1 MQIFLSALALF
12 GGFGALIY
20 IALVATKSSEEKIS
34 KEQK

>member
-1 MQIFLSALALF
+1 MEILAVLSLF

-20 IALVATKSSEEKIS
+20 IALVATKSSEEKIL